1 MFIALTI
8 ATIALAMAATMSAA
22 MKITKNEMVLEGIH
36 RTVGVPLPYIP
47 VLAGLELAG
56 AAGIVI
62 GLWVK
67 PLGIAAAVGLVLYF
81 VGAIL
86 GHVRVNDTKGMANPV
101 VPLLLSIAVLV
112 LRLAVS

>member
-8 ATIALAMAATMSAA
+8 FTIALAMAATMSAA
-22 MKITKNEMVLEGIH
+22 MKITKNEMVLDGIH
-36 RTVGVPLPYIP
+36 RTVGVPLPYFP

-56 AAGIVI
+56 AVGIVM
-62 GLWVK
+62 GLWIR

-81 VGAIL
+81 LGAIL
-86 GHVRVNDTKGMANPV
+86 GHVRVNDTKGMANPA

-112 LRLAVS
+112 LRLVAN